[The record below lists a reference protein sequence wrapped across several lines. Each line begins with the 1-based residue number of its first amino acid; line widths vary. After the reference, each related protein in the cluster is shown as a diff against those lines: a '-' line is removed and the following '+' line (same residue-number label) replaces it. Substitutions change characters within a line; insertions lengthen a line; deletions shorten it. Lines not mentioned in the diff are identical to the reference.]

1 LTQISPSSSVSFLQV
16 GHGFPKDPK
25 PFFIAPRA
33 FPVIENRPGA
43 TKDYGQLKSHLS
55 EGNLLSVLSDFH
67 LLLFILKSEIFDL
80 ETDFPLLLEAVRT
93 QNQARLEAVVNTS
106 SWKTFIMVSEHL
118 RPFLLLLLLLLLFIL
133 FHSFC
138 LGDQR
143 GCQNPNPFLIFTS
156 SPFFSC
162 YP

>member
-1 LTQISPSSSVSFLQV
+1 MTQISPSSSVSFLQV

-93 QNQARLEAVVNTS
+93 QNQARLEAVVNTP
-106 SWKTFIMVSEHL
+106 SWKTFIMVRKHSEPH
-118 RPFLLLLLLLLLFIL
+118 LLLFAFFIL
-133 FHSFC
+133 SLSLSFLC

-143 GCQNPNPFLIFTS
+143 GCAIPFYFFTPS
-156 SPFFSC
+156 SFFSC
-162 YP
+162 FS